1 MHQYKMYLQTL
12 SEKAKIV
19 AVTLMQE
26 FCQLSSSVCQQMNA
40 SAWLLFHSP
49 LSAHITVLFQAT
61 NKQ

>member
-1 MHQYKMYLQTL
+1 
-12 SEKAKIV
+12 V

-26 FCQLSSSVCQQMNA
+26 SFQLSSCVCQLMTA